1 MRWDKIVAR
10 ILLIFSV
17 VNVAL
22 AAPVRG
28 RHLNVADASSE
39 KREGSDDEAPDG
51 SGSEPMPEL
60 VSSSGT
66 SEPGSEPMPELVSS
80 SGASESGSEPMS
92 EPVSDSGTSHYM
104 SASVMSHYLSSSGS
118 SRNSPEP
125 PLLSSSSHQSSSSD
139 GDITWELFSDEEE
152 DDEWPEDEEYE
163 DSPEHAEP
171 EWGED
176 PPSEVS
182 YHDSAPLSPSGSS
195 RQNSASGSSQLDLP
209 PKSTFLNDALKKKL
223 KIFGALGTA
232 AGISAGII
240 YGVQKEVK
248 GTRSPVEYVFA
259 LTPLSPANF

>member
-51 SGSEPMPEL
+51 S
-60 VSSSGT
+60 
-66 SEPGSEPMPELVSS
+66 GSEPMPELVSS

-163 DSPEHAEP
+163 DSPENAEP
-171 EWGED
+171 E
-176 PPSEVS
+176 
-182 YHDSAPLSPSGSS
+182 
-195 RQNSASGSSQLDLP
+195 
-209 PKSTFLNDALKKKL
+209 
-223 KIFGALGTA
+223 
-232 AGISAGII
+232 
-240 YGVQKEVK
+240 
-248 GTRSPVEYVFA
+248 
-259 LTPLSPANF
+259 